1 VDPAAVAQRITP
13 RTKALIPVHLFGQ
26 AAPLRELEALGLP
39 LIEDCAQAIGVNY
52 DGRPVAGQGRLGC
65 LSFYPTKNLGACG
78 DGGMLVTQDEAL
90 AKTLR
95 MLRVHGIEKRYH
107 HDLHGYNS
115 RLDELQAAI
124 LRVKLPHLDAGN
136 ARRAAIAARYNAG
149 FVDLPVEL
157 PEVQPGSTHIYHVYA
172 LLADRRDDLQAHLA
186 AQGVP
191 TIIYYPVPLHLQK
204 CYADQGWQAGDFP
217 VAEAVSRRILPLPM
231 YPELTDE
238 QADYVVKQVR
248 AFYGA

>member
-1 VDPAAVAQRITP
+1 
-13 RTKALIPVHLFGQ
+13 
-26 AAPLRELEALGLP
+26 
-39 LIEDCAQAIGVNY
+39 
-52 DGRPVAGQGRLGC
+52 
-65 LSFYPTKNLGACG
+65 
-78 DGGMLVTQDEAL
+78 
-90 AKTLR
+90 
-95 MLRVHGIEKRYH
+95 
-107 HDLHGYNS
+107 
-115 RLDELQAAI
+115 
-124 LRVKLPHLDAGN
+124 
-136 ARRAAIAARYNAG
+136 
-149 FVDLPVEL
+149 
-157 PEVQPGSTHIYHVYA
+157 VQPGSTHIYHVYA